1 MLIDEKSNKIVM
13 MLPITQV
20 MSRPIISFVQL
31 CRIGFFKAVNRTKNE
46 NTIKKIP
53 TPRKG
58 FLLLTLNRF
67 PKKVGINANN
77 HPVIPELIPLV
88 SKTFFSVI
96 VYVFCFPKDILRRGL
111 KYYHFPPINLLFTPI
126 HY

>member
-31 CRIGFFKAVNRTKNE
+31 CLIGFFKAVNRTKNE
-46 NTIKKIP
+46 NIIKKIP

-88 SKTFFSVI
+88 SKTFF
-96 VYVFCFPKDILRRGL
+96 
-111 KYYHFPPINLLFTPI
+111 
-126 HY
+126 